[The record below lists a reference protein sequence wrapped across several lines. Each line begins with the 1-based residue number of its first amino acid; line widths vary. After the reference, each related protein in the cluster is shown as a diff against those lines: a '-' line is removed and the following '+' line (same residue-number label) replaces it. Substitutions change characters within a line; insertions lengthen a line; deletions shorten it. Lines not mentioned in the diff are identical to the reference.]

1 MEEALY
7 SPFAFILQQDIQGEW
22 PPNALVPWSLLH
34 AYSHVFLVE
43 FVPYVFQ
50 LFAALLELNPS
61 ASLANIY
68 KSLIPPI
75 LTPVLWES
83 KGNIPAL
90 VRLLSSMIIRGAP
103 DMVADNQVEPILG
116 IFQKLI
122 STRANETHAFD
133 LVETVI
139 ANFPL

>member
-1 MEEALY
+1 MAVQF
-7 SPFAFILQQDIQGEW
+7 SS
-22 PPNALVPWSLLH
+22 SLELTTCLL
-34 AYSHVFLVE
+34 ARLSVE

-50 LFAALLELNPS
+50 LFAALLELNSS

-68 KSLIPPI
+68 KSLIPPV

-90 VRLLSSMIIRGAP
+90 VRLLSAMIIRGAP
-103 DMVADNQVEPILG
+103 DMVADNQLEPILG